1 MKKAIALFVSL
12 AVSVCAFSQTINLS
26 PLNFGDTYKLH
37 TYYNDFVEVAEI
49 PVITRTEKPINQY
62 IKYVDFLSPYNFNN
76 LSATK
81 NWIHL
86 DLDDVTGQYYAL
98 SKDEKG
104 RIWVVYTIL
113 RESSLVCILDTTIS
127 KPEDAVG
134 DYWVSWQLIEGTRDV
149 YPILHKDAA
158 P

>member
-1 MKKAIALFVSL
+1 MKKIIALFVSL
-12 AVSVCAFSQTINLS
+12 AVSVCVFSQTINLS

-37 TYYNDFVEVAEI
+37 TGYSGFVEVAEI
-49 PVITRTEKPINQY
+49 PVITRTEKPRYN
-62 IKYVDFLSPYNFNN
+62 FLSPYSFTN
-76 LSATK
+76 LSATR

-86 DLDDVTGQYYAL
+86 DLDNVTGSNYAL

-113 RESSLVCILDTTIS
+113 RESSLLRILDTKIS

-149 YPILHKDAA
+149 YPILHKDAT